1 MIIWTLILTI
11 IFAFLVG
18 LEYGTIPGILVVLF
32 LLFAWVIDIAA
43 IKDVL
48 SDVGRYYA
56 EFSKQLE
63 KIKDRTLQV
72 EQRIIDL
79 EEYYEQIGKE
89 LGKVHKE
96 VLLLNK
102 KVDELVRQNKDKQM

>member
-1 MIIWTLILTI
+1 MIVWTLILTI

-48 SDVGRYYA
+48 SDVSRCYS
-56 EFSKQLE
+56 ELKEHLE
-63 KIKDRTLQV
+63 KIKDRTLHV
-72 EQRIIDL
+72 EQRLID
-79 EEYYEQIGKE
+79 ID
-89 LGKVHKE
+89 
-96 VLLLNK
+96 K
-102 KVDELVRQNKDKQM
+102 KLKK

>member
-1 MIIWTLILTI
+1 MIVWTLILTI

-48 SDVGRYYA
+48 SDAGRYYA
-56 EFSKQLE
+56 ELKEHLE
-63 KIKDRTLQV
+63 KIKDRTLHI

-79 EEYYEQIGKE
+79 EEHYEQIEKK
-89 LGKVHKE
+89 LGFE
-96 VLLLNK
+96 G
-102 KVDELVRQNKDKQM
+102 DKNEQA